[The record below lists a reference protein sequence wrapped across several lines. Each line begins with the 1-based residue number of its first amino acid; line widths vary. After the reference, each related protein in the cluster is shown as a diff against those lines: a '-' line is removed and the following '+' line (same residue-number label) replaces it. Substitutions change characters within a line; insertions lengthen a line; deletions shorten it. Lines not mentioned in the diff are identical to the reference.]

1 MGSLYQSSVLPWSR
15 SPGDRRRL
23 LVILVVGLVIPSLV
37 SLIVPIIPVPEQ
49 DQADRTVPER
59 VIRLAQKREK
69 EPPPPL
75 PKEEEEPEEEK
86 EPEEEEPEEEE
97 PEEEEPEEEPEEQVE
112 EEPETPEPAA
122 EDRQQAREEAE
133 KRLSKVAEKLSGLA
147 DSSVLDEAD
156 PNGPL
161 TASGGTARSNDRSVL
176 TSGVAEG
183 SGGIQTS
190 KLSRSTGGR
199 VAAPSGRETSEI
211 ESSVEDIE
219 APSQSAQQRQ
229 DQQGRSIESIQLA
242 FDQKK
247 TTLYQDY
254 KRQLRRNPTLEG
266 KIIFEITIEPTGR
279 VSNVT
284 IVSSSLNS
292 PRLEDKLIRR
302 IRTMD
307 FGEKTDAETTTVNYP
322 ITFVP
327 S

>member
-69 EPPPPL
+69 EPPPPP
-75 PKEEEEPEEEK
+75 PKEEE

-97 PEEEEPEEEPEEQVE
+97 PEEEEPEEGPEEQVE

-133 KRLSKVAEKLSGLA
+133 KRLSKVAEKLAGLA

-247 TTLYQDY
+247 TTLYRDY

-266 KIIFEITIEPTGR
+266 KIIFEITIEPSGR

-302 IRTMD
+302 IRTID
-307 FGEKTDAETTTVNYP
+307 FGEKADAETTTVNFP